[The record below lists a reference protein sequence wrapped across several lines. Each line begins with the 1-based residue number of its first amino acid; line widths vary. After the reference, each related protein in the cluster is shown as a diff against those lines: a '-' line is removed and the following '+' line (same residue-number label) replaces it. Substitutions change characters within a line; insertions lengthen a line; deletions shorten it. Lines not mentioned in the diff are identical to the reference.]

1 MDSKIFE
8 LSLNLSLT
16 NSRAQIACYE
26 LKGGLSLVMLNK
38 IFHDSFENV
47 EFKDLYGKPWK
58 CDWMAKVVF
67 LIQMLATFSGRCNRY
82 FWDSGYLGNF
92 DMLFTLVLTK
102 FSKSELFSCLPKVD
116 HVIKSWKEPIHVHV
130 PCTCMLRNMMAH
142 VTTFGIVLHNII
154 MIANVRIWIRVILRL
169 KKIIIRNPPSVLS
182 TRGSRISF

>member
-1 MDSKIFE
+1 MTVLKMSNLRICMGNHESVTGWQKLFFLYKCLQ
-8 LSLNLSLT
+8 LS
-16 NSRAQIACYE
+16 AAVAI
-26 LKGGLSLVMLNK
+26 
-38 IFHDSFENV
+38 
-47 EFKDLYGKPWK
+47 
-58 CDWMAKVVF
+58 
-67 LIQMLATFSGRCNRY
+67 ATFETNGWKS
-82 FWDSGYLGNF
+82 SGYLGNF

-142 VTTFGIVLHNII
+142 VTMFGIVLHNII